1 MFDVKLVSNEVELE
15 QFGNDWIIDK
25 ISDEGLEINDT
36 WSGYRVIL
44 GFDHIHNY
52 TSDPNRNY
60 DGLRHGILV
69 LNVQLSINVNTW
81 KVSIE
86 PTERPGKSV

>member
-36 WSGYRVIL
+36 
-44 GFDHIHNY
+44 
-52 TSDPNRNY
+52 
-60 DGLRHGILV
+60 
-69 LNVQLSINVNTW
+69 
-81 KVSIE
+81 
-86 PTERPGKSV
+86 